1 MVFRRL
7 FGRTSSRAGI
17 ETAHK
22 EGNMAVHNAENTRSL
37 ADVHDSIKN
46 AVVTI
51 ELPDGSG
58 GSGFAV
64 RADGILATNR
74 HVIAGHTR
82 ARVSFVDGNDID
94 AQVVQSFRDVDLA
107 FLLTEEPLRQ
117 VLPLHS
123 GEQLR
128 VGLDVFALGNPS
140 SLGHTL
146 TKGTISALDRL
157 VNGKR
162 WIQTDTA
169 INPGNSG
176 GPLCDLKGQVIGMAT
191 WIQRYDSQGTHLEG
205 LNFALPASII
215 KAKLALLPEKS
226 ELLGTLHCPVCGSVN
241 EKGQYCG
248 NCGAD
253 IASSAGEI
261 VKSFEKYLTL
271 ETCPVCQ
278 TKAQYGQRH
287 CGHCGAS
294 LELALLDT
302 CPVCQTRAQQGQQHC
317 GHCGASLVPEPDED

>member
-7 FGRTSSRAGI
+7 FGRTSSRARTG
-17 ETAHK
+17 TTQK
-22 EGNMAVHNAENTRSL
+22 EGNVEDPRSL

-74 HVIAGHTR
+74 HVIAGHTK
-82 ARVSFVDGNDID
+82 ARVSFVDENDTD

-107 FLLTEEPLRQ
+107 FLLIEEPLRQ
-117 VLPLHS
+117 VLPLHN
-123 GEQLR
+123 GEKLR
-128 VGLDVFALGNPS
+128 VGQDVFAVGNPL

-146 TKGTISALDRL
+146 TKGTISALNRL
-157 VNGKR
+157 EGGVR
-162 WIQTDTA
+162 YIQTDTA

-176 GPLCDLKGQVIGMAT
+176 GPLCDLNGQVIGMAT
-191 WIQRYDSQGTHLEG
+191 RSRIYDNQGTPIEG

-215 KAKLALLPEKS
+215 KARLALLPEKS

-253 IASSAGEI
+253 IVSYVEETAE
-261 VKSFEKYLTL
+261 SFEKYTTL

-278 TKAQYGQRH
+278 TKAQHGQRH
-287 CGHCGAS
+287 CGRCGAS

-317 GHCGASLVPEPDED
+317 GHCGASLMPETDED

>member
-7 FGRTSSRAGI
+7 FGRTSSRVRAGTI
-17 ETAHK
+17 QK
-22 EGNMAVHNAENTRSL
+22 EGNAEDSRSL

-64 RADGILATNR
+64 RADGVLATNR

-82 ARVSFVDGNDID
+82 ARVSFVDGNGTD

-107 FLLTEEPLRQ
+107 FLLTEGPLRQ
-117 VLPLHS
+117 VLSLHN

-128 VGLDVFALGNPS
+128 VGQEVFAVGNPL

-146 TKGTISALDRL
+146 TKGVISALNRL
-157 VNGKR
+157 EGGVHY
-162 WIQTDTA
+162 IQTDTA

-176 GPLCDLKGQVIGMAT
+176 GPLCDLHGQVIGMAT
-191 WIQRYDSQGTHLEG
+191 RGYDTLEG
-205 LNFALPASII
+205 LNFALPASVIRER
-215 KAKLALLPEKS
+215 LVLLPEKS

-253 IASSAGEI
+253 IASCAEEI
-261 VKSFEKYLTL
+261 AKSFEKYTTL
-271 ETCPVCQ
+271 ETCPVCS
-278 TKAQYGQRH
+278 TKAQRGQRH
-287 CGHCGAS
+287 CGRCGAS

-317 GHCGASLVPEPDED
+317 GHCGASLIPETDED

>member
-1 MVFRRL
+1 M
-7 FGRTSSRAGI
+7 
-17 ETAHK
+17 HK
-22 EGNMAVHNAENTRSL
+22 DRNIAVHNAENTRSL

-58 GSGFAV
+58 SGFAV

-74 HVIAGHTR
+74 HVIAGHTK
-82 ARVSFVDGNDID
+82 ARVSFVDGNDTD

-107 FLLTEEPLRQ
+107 FLLTEEPIRQ
-117 VLPLHS
+117 VLPLHN

-128 VGLDVFALGNPS
+128 VGQDVFAVGNPS

-146 TKGTISALDRL
+146 TKGTISALNRL
-157 VNGKR
+157 KDGVR
-162 WIQTDTA
+162 YIQTDTA

-176 GPLCDLKGQVIGMAT
+176 GPLCDLDGQVIGMAT
-191 WIQRYDSQGTHLEG
+191 LIQRYDSQETPLEG
-205 LNFALPASII
+205 LNFALPALAI
-215 KAKLALLPEKS
+215 KEKLALLPKRS
-226 ELLGTLHCPVCGSVN
+226 ELLKTFHCPVCGSVN

-253 IASSAGEI
+253 IASYIEETAG
-261 VKSFEKYLTL
+261 SFEKYTTL
-271 ETCPVCQ
+271 ETCSVCQ
-278 TKAQYGQRH
+278 TQAQHGQRH
-287 CGHCGAS
+287 CGRCGAS
-294 LELALLDT
+294 LELVLLDT

-317 GHCGASLVPEPDED
+317 GHCGASLIPETDED

>member
-7 FGRTSSRAGI
+7 LGRTSSRTGSG
-17 ETAHK
+17 TTHK
-22 EGNMAVHNAENTRSL
+22 EGSIAVHNPKNTRSL
-37 ADVHDSIKN
+37 ADVHDSIKS

-51 ELPDGSG
+51 ELPDGG

-74 HVIAGHTR
+74 HVIAGHTT
-82 ARVSFVDGNDID
+82 ARVSFVDGNDTT

-117 VLPLHS
+117 VLPLHN

-128 VGLDVFALGNPS
+128 VGQDVFAVGNPS

-146 TKGTISALDRL
+146 TKGTISALNRL
-157 VNGKR
+157 KGGVPY
-162 WIQTDTA
+162 IQTDTA

-176 GPLCDLKGQVIGMAT
+176 GPLCDLNGQVIGMAT
-191 WIQRYDSQGTHLEG
+191 WIQRYDSQEIPLEG

-215 KAKLALLPEKS
+215 KEKLALLPEKS
-226 ELLGTLHCPVCGSVN
+226 ALLGTLHCPVCGSVN

-253 IASSAGEI
+253 IASSAEEI
-261 VKSFEKYLTL
+261 VKSFEKYMTL

-278 TKAQYGQRH
+278 TKAQHGQRH

>member
-7 FGRTSSRAGI
+7 FGRTSSRVRAGTI
-17 ETAHK
+17 QK
-22 EGNMAVHNAENTRSL
+22 EGNAEDSRSL

-64 RADGILATNR
+64 RADGVLATNR

-82 ARVSFVDGNDID
+82 ARVSFVDGNGTD

-107 FLLTEEPLRQ
+107 LLLTEGPLRQ
-117 VLPLHS
+117 VLSLHN

-128 VGLDVFALGNPS
+128 VGQEVFAVGNPL

-146 TKGTISALDRL
+146 TKGVISALNRL
-157 VNGKR
+157 EGGVHY
-162 WIQTDTA
+162 IQTDTA

-176 GPLCDLKGQVIGMAT
+176 GPLCDLHGQVIGMAT
-191 WIQRYDSQGTHLEG
+191 RGYDTLEG
-205 LNFALPASII
+205 LNFALPASVIRER
-215 KAKLALLPEKS
+215 LVLLPEKS

-253 IASSAGEI
+253 IASCAEEI
-261 VKSFEKYLTL
+261 AKSFEKYTTL
-271 ETCPVCQ
+271 ETCPVCS
-278 TKAQYGQRH
+278 TKAQRGQRH
-287 CGHCGAS
+287 CGRCGAS

-317 GHCGASLVPEPDED
+317 GHCGASLIPETDED

>member
-7 FGRTSSRAGI
+7 FGRTSSRVRAGTI
-17 ETAHK
+17 QK
-22 EGNMAVHNAENTRSL
+22 EGNAEDSRSL

-51 ELPDGSG
+51 ELPNGSG

-82 ARVSFVDGNDID
+82 ARVSFVDGNDTD

-107 FLLTEEPLRQ
+107 FLLTEGPLRQ
-117 VLPLHS
+117 VLSLHN

-128 VGLDVFALGNPS
+128 VGQEVFAVGNPL

-146 TKGTISALDRL
+146 TKGVISALNRL
-157 VNGKR
+157 EGGVHY
-162 WIQTDTA
+162 IQTDTA

-176 GPLCDLKGQVIGMAT
+176 GPLCDLHGQVIGMAT
-191 WIQRYDSQGTHLEG
+191 RGYDTLEG
-205 LNFALPASII
+205 LNFALPASVIRER
-215 KAKLALLPEKS
+215 LALLPEKS

-271 ETCPVCQ
+271 EICPVCQ
-278 TKAQYGQRH
+278 TKAQHGQRH

-317 GHCGASLVPEPDED
+317 GHCGASLIPETDED

>member
-7 FGRTSSRAGI
+7 FGRTSSRVRAGTI
-17 ETAHK
+17 QK
-22 EGNMAVHNAENTRSL
+22 EGNAEDSRSL

-51 ELPDGSG
+51 ELPNGSG

-74 HVIAGHTR
+74 HVIAGHTK
-82 ARVSFVDGNDID
+82 ARVSFVDGNDTD

-107 FLLTEEPLRQ
+107 FLLTEGPLRQ
-117 VLPLHS
+117 VLSLHN

-128 VGLDVFALGNPS
+128 VGQDVFALGNPS

-253 IASSAGEI
+253 IASYAEEI
-261 VKSFEKYLTL
+261 AKSFEKYTTL
-271 ETCPVCQ
+271 ETCPVCS
-278 TKAQYGQRH
+278 TKAQRGQRH
-287 CGHCGAS
+287 CGRCGAS

-317 GHCGASLVPEPDED
+317 GHCGASLIPEVDED

>member
-7 FGRTSSRAGI
+7 FGRTSSRTGGGTI
-17 ETAHK
+17 HK
-22 EGNMAVHNAENTRSL
+22 EEDRAVHNAENTRSL

-51 ELPDGSG
+51 ELPDGSS

-64 RADGILATNR
+64 RADGILATNQ
-74 HVIAGHTR
+74 HVIAGHTK
-82 ARVSFVDGNDID
+82 ARVSFVDRNDTD

-117 VLPLHS
+117 VLPLYN

-128 VGLDVFALGNPS
+128 VGQEVFAVGNPL

-146 TKGTISALDRL
+146 TKGTISALNRL
-157 VNGKR
+157 KGGVR
-162 WIQTDTA
+162 YIQTDTA

-176 GPLCDLKGQVIGMAT
+176 GPLCDLDGQVIGMAT
-191 WIQRYDSQGTHLEG
+191 LIQRYDSQGIPLEG

-226 ELLGTLHCPVCGSVN
+226 ELLGTLHCSVCGSVN

-253 IASSAGEI
+253 IASYVEETAE
-261 VKSFEKYLTL
+261 SFEKYTTL
-271 ETCPVCQ
+271 E
-278 TKAQYGQRH
+278 
-287 CGHCGAS
+287 
-294 LELALLDT
+294 T

-317 GHCGASLVPEPDED
+317 GHCGASLIPETDED

>member
-7 FGRTSSRAGI
+7 FGRTSSRVRAGTI
-17 ETAHK
+17 QK
-22 EGNMAVHNAENTRSL
+22 EGNAEDSRSL

-64 RADGILATNR
+64 RADGVLATNR

-82 ARVSFVDGNDID
+82 ARVSFVDGNGTD

-107 FLLTEEPLRQ
+107 FLLTEGPLRQ
-117 VLPLHS
+117 VLSLHN

-128 VGLDVFALGNPS
+128 VGQEVFAVGNPL

-146 TKGTISALDRL
+146 TKGVISALNRL
-157 VNGKR
+157 EGGVHY
-162 WIQTDTA
+162 IQTDTA

-176 GPLCDLKGQVIGMAT
+176 GPLCDLHGQVIGMAT
-191 WIQRYDSQGTHLEG
+191 RGYDTLEG
-205 LNFALPASII
+205 LNFALPASVIRER
-215 KAKLALLPEKS
+215 LVLLPEKS

-253 IASSAGEI
+253 IASSAEEI
-261 VKSFEKYLTL
+261 VKSFEKYMTL

-278 TKAQYGQRH
+278 TKAQHGQRH

-317 GHCGASLVPEPDED
+317 GHCGASLIPETDED

>member
-1 MVFRRL
+1 MAFRRL
-7 FGRTSSRAGI
+7 FGRTSSRSGI
-17 ETAHK
+17 GETRK
-22 EGNMAVHNAENTRSL
+22 EGNMAVHKAENTRSL
-37 ADVHDSIKN
+37 ADVYDSIKN

-51 ELPDGSG
+51 ELPDGSS

-64 RADGILATNR
+64 RADGVLATNQ
-74 HVIAGHTR
+74 HVIDGHPT
-82 ARVSFVDGNDID
+82 ARVRFVDGNDTT

-107 FLLTEEPLRQ
+107 FLLTKEPLRQ
-117 VLPLHS
+117 VLPLDD
-123 GEQLR
+123 GEKLR
-128 VGLDVFALGNPS
+128 VGQDVFALGNPL

-157 VNGKR
+157 VKGER

-176 GPLCDLKGQVIGMAT
+176 GPLCNLYGSVVGMVTRGSEA
-191 WIQRYDSQGTHLEG
+191 GEG
-205 LNFALPASII
+205 LNFALPASMI

-241 EKGQYCG
+241 EKGKYCG
-248 NCGAD
+248 HCGAD
-253 IASSAGEI
+253 ISSYVEETA
-261 VKSFEKYLTL
+261 KNFEKYTTL
-271 ETCPVCQ
+271 ETCSVCQ
-278 TKAQYGQRH
+278 TKAQQGQRH

-317 GHCGASLVPEPDED
+317 GHCGGSLIPGTDED